1 MRIRKV
7 WNVSES
13 LGMEEVE
20 DLAIAIGRVQ
30 LAADR
35 VLASRA
41 FAEAV
46 YYALSLPSHKYGV
59 GNRPEYPLKWDR
71 KAWSH
76 LHYFVEL
83 EVPLD
88 PGNVVLA
95 CCLQALMCRC
105 GTVVQS
111 KDMRLCD
118 KCNLERG
125 DVLAQFESEES
136 CADLVRLALARA
148 QQKEENMQVE
158 NMWTWQKIEAMG
170 DVIEAV
176 GGICHAWRRE
186 STVI

>member
-1 MRIRKV
+1 MRIR
-7 WNVSES
+7 NVCIFSES

-41 FAEAV
+41 FAVTV

-59 GNRPEYPLKWDR
+59 GNRPEYPLKRDR

-83 EVPLD
+83 EVPPD
-88 PGNVVLA
+88 PGNVVFA

-125 DVLAQFESEES
+125 YVLAHIRRSTSEG
-136 CADLVRLALARA
+136 R
-148 QQKEENMQVE
+148 
-158 NMWTWQKIEAMG
+158 
-170 DVIEAV
+170 
-176 GGICHAWRRE
+176 
-186 STVI
+186 